1 VVFHETDVQSIL
13 IMLVDAV
20 NEIKLEKVR
29 IMPRNILVMQD
40 KTLRLINPFLDY
52 SEELNREAFQPPE
65 RLMG

>member
-1 VVFHETDVQSIL
+1 
-13 IMLVDAV
+13 MLVDAV